1 MNTKKNLIQSRDT
14 YNRYYG
20 DFRGVDFSSDHTQVL
35 PNRFAY
41 LVNMYKDYQSGQG
54 QAVET
59 IPGFR
64 RRFVAPDDETIHALH
79 EFNGECLVHAGTHLY
94 KWDKSKTVNVEV
106 AKDYVL
112 EEPETIGD
120 SKIFTVTIDDAERIV
135 HIYGATGHDYTDNM
149 VPPSNGGTL
158 SFCADDISAGSHVTV
173 YYYEQYYEVTDSLCD
188 MNNAKSVSFIMNN
201 RLYILDGMF
210 YLYYD
215 GTEVQSVL
223 PDVYVP
229 TTWINAIV
237 GGENADGGTE
247 YEQRNMLTPEFINT
261 FVPDG
266 VTATYRLSERNL
278 DEDSISVEVYG
289 EILTKDVDYTVNYDL
304 GEVTFK
310 VTEYEGEQK
319 VEKYRIPPVSE
330 RLAEKLNGLGKT
342 DVNANSIQDDIN
354 RANGYPDE
362 YAGVKITAKK
372 TYTSVG
378 GAEFDNIAEAITK
391 CTIATVFDNR
401 VFLSGNP
408 QAPNHIFYCG
418 FTLGHPDPSYFGILD
433 YVQDGVGPSPITAMM
448 PVASTLLV
456 LKADTEQD
464 GCAYFHT
471 PTETGNGVIPKIYP
485 SEQGLSGIGCLG
497 ACTNFLDDP
506 CFISRLGVEAVGQ
519 LSVRYE
525 RAIEHRSSLVDAV
538 LRNCDLS
545 QASMCE
551 WNGYLVVL
559 VDGKI
564 FLADSRQKYQHEIGV
579 PQYEWYYLEGIGVY
593 AGQKTEYTY
602 AQLPT
607 TEYVE
612 VDGYPLLTSDKEG
625 EVNGNVQFFVEGTWV
640 IPYVIEDGK
649 AYFCSTK
656 GNKTGGTF
664 RKANVIKSMDD
675 NLFFGTVNGVVCS
688 FNFDKRVDGS
698 IPAGD
703 YTFDGRTILCGCATL
718 MDSCGIP
725 HLTKKT
731 VKKSMV
737 IKTKSFMSSVAK
749 IKVRT
754 NRKPYTQV
762 ARINSAIF
770 PFDNI
775 DFSDFSFNLGDKSLF
790 SVNEK
795 EKKWVEKQLYVYS
808 DEYMKPFAL
817 HYISYRY
824 QIAGRY
830 KE

>member
-1 MNTKKNLIQSRDT
+1 MTAKKNLIQSRDT

-64 RRFVAPDDETIHALH
+64 RRFVAPDSERIHALH
-79 EFNGECLVHAGTHLY
+79 EFKGECLVHAGTHLY

-112 EEPETIGD
+112 EEPEVIGENRL
-120 SKIFTVTIDDAERIV
+120 FTVTIDDAERIV
-135 HIYGATGHDYTDNM
+135 HIYDAKGHDYGTDNLYS
-149 VPPSNGGTL
+149 SNGGSLTFGT
-158 SFCADDISAGSHVTV
+158 SEMNKGDHVTV
-173 YYYEQYYEVTDSLCD
+173 YYYEQYYEVTDSLCE
-188 MNNAKSVSFIMNN
+188 MNNAKSVSFVMNN
-201 RLYILDGMF
+201 RLYILDGND

-215 GTEVQSVL
+215 GTGVYSVL
-223 PDVYVP
+223 SEEYVP

-247 YEQRNMLTPEFINT
+247 YEQRNLLTPDFINT

-266 VTATYRLSERNL
+266 VTATYRLSERDL
-278 DEDSISVEVYG
+278 DDVLSVSVYG
-289 EILTKDVDYTVNYDL
+289 ETLKSEHYDVNVAL
-304 GEVTFK
+304 GEITFK
-310 VTEYEGEQK
+310 DGH
-319 VEKYRIPPVSE
+319 IPPVSE

-342 DVNANSIQDDIN
+342 DVNEKSNDADVS

-372 TYTSVG
+372 TYKSVG
-378 GAEFDNIAEAITK
+378 GATFDNISDAITK

-408 QAPNHIFYCG
+408 EAPNHVFYCG
-418 FTLGHPDPSYFGILD
+418 FTLGHPDPSYFGVLD
-433 YVQDGVGPSPITAMM
+433 YVQDGVGSSPITAMM

-485 SEQGLSGIGCLG
+485 SAQGLSGIGCLG
-497 ACTNFLDDP
+497 ASTNFRDDP

-519 LSVRYE
+519 LSVRNE
-525 RAIEHRSSLVDAV
+525 RGIEHRSSLVDAV
-538 LRNCDLS
+538 LRNCNLS
-545 QASMCE
+545 DASMCE

-593 AGQKTEYTY
+593 YGQKTEYTY
-602 AQLPT
+602 AQVPT
-607 TEYVE
+607 KDIE
-612 VDGYPLLTSDKEG
+612 VDGHPLLTSDKEG
-625 EVNGNVQFFVEGTWV
+625 EVNGDVQFAIDGTWV

-664 RKANVIKSMDD
+664 CQANVVKSMDD
-675 NLFFGTVNGVVCS
+675 NLFFGTINGVVCS
-688 FNFDKRVDGS
+688 FNFDKRVADGS
-698 IPAGD
+698 IPTGD

-737 IKTKSFMSSVAK
+737 VKTKSFMSSVAK

-790 SVNEK
+790 TVNEK